1 MGMEGLDGMEGGRV
15 KMDGGAGLG
24 WRAAAWMEGW
34 AWGSG
39 LDGGMEGAGR
49 GGVEGWRGLSGWRD
63 RTAQTEPHKP
73 NCKKNRTET
82 KAKPIPETETNRN
95 EPRLYCIRVLGTR
108 NTSDE
113 SICEI

>member
-1 MGMEGLDGMEGGRV
+1 MEGRGLDGAGFWMEAGLGARMDGMEGGRE

-24 WRAAAWMEGW
+24 WRAAAWLEGW

-95 EPRLYCIRVLGTR
+95 EPRLYWI
-108 NTSDE
+108 
-113 SICEI
+113 